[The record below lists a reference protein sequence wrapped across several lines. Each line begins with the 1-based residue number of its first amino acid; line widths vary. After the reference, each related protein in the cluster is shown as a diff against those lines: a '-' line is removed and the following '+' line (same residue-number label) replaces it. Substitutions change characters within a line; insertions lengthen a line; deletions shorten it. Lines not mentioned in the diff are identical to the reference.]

1 VTGPGQR
8 PRRAVAV
15 SLASLALGL
24 LVALSAAPAQ
34 ARLIDLYAGPRAGG
48 MIGWGSRSTTP
59 DFFEKARGAAL
70 GAEVGVKVLVLNLSV
85 SFLQMLD
92 GSGRSGTLS
101 QALLGFELDIPIG
114 NPRSPEERRKLL
126 LRPGAGAGVGFG
138 TPGPVRP
145 PLSNDQISDK
155 GFITQG
161 KLALEYNPNVLLGF
175 GVEGAFGYHYFVG
188 AQAAN
193 NVSTHSAGYQM
204 TLLGTATL
212 HLGY

>member
-1 VTGPGQR
+1 M
-8 PRRAVAV
+8 RRARAGGVFSAAG
-15 SLASLALGL
+15 LTLGL
-24 LVALSAAPAQ
+24 LVTLAAAPAE

-48 MIGWGSRSTTP
+48 MIGWGSRTATP

-70 GAEVGVKVLVLNLSV
+70 GAEVGVKVLILNLSV
-85 SFLQMLD
+85 TFLQMLD
-92 GSGRSGTLS
+92 GNGRSGTLS

-161 KLALEYNPNVLLGF
+161 KLALEYNPNVLLGV

-188 AQAAN
+188 AQAVAN
-193 NVSTHSAGYQM
+193 DVSTHSAGYQM